1 MAMQWRTIP
10 GFPEYEVS
18 EFGDV
23 RRCAPGNSNACKV
36 GKVLRPS
43 KVGYKLCYY
52 RFILMNDGQ
61 RHSMRAHRAV
71 ALAFLGEPP
80 SPRHQ
85 IAHFDGNPS
94 NNHFSNLRWATS
106 SENAADKVRHGT
118 QPIGERAGPLK
129 FTRKSVINVRSGFA
143 AGMSQRKLAA
153 LYGTSHSHISRIVKR
168 KLWRHVP

>member
-23 RRCAPGNSNACKV
+23 RRCAPGNSNAGKV
-36 GKVLRPS
+36 GKVLRPTR
-43 KVGYKLCYY
+43 Y
-52 RFILMNDGQ
+52 RRYLGFSLARDNRM
-61 RHSMRAHRAV
+61 HWVSAHRTV
-71 ALAFLGEPP
+71 ALAFLGLQP
-80 SPRHQ
+80 SPIHQ
-85 IAHFDGNPS
+85 VAHFDGNPT
-94 NNHFSNLRWATS
+94 NNHFSNLRWATPKQ
-106 SENAADKVRHGT
+106 NAADKVRHGT
-118 QPIGERAGPLK
+118 QPKGEGTGHLK
-129 FTRKSVINVRSGFA
+129 FTRKSVIDVRSGFA